1 MLRKLMNSISTSYQ
15 LASATMPAICIMQ
28 HQLNASIQNSG
39 LYFSSRISRK
49 LLFLLTISWLPFTFS
64 CKEQSGSTSANTE
77 VAPGGYGTKAAMISK
92 SGELFEGNSFLPLPL
107 NHAKV
112 FNSIGDSLDIVIFS
126 KPIEE
131 EFTFIVPYGYFEVKD
146 QEKTRSFI
154 FALPGDKNYAIMERM
169 EFQDFMLK
177 EYPIKQIIDT
187 WFANYRGQS
196 KTRVQNWKETY
207 FAEDFL
213 EQFLKMDIIQET
225 SADTSQLSQ

>member
-1 MLRKLMNSISTSYQ
+1 MLRKLMNSISTLCQ
-15 LASATMPAICIMQ
+15 LASTPRPAICKMQ
-28 HQLNASIQNSG
+28 HQLNASVKKSG
-39 LYFSSRISRK
+39 LGFSSGINRK

-64 CKEQSGSTSANTE
+64 CKEQAGSTAAKTE

-126 KPIEE
+126 KPILEDY
-131 EFTFIVPYGYFEVKD
+131 TFIVPYGYFEVKD
-146 QEKTRSFI
+146 QERTRSFI

>member
-1 MLRKLMNSISTSYQ
+1 MAQ
-15 LASATMPAICIMQ
+15 LLWLAVYNVHNYLSVRFEK
-28 HQLNASIQNSG
+28 SG
-39 LYFSSRISRK
+39 FDLSQGIGRK
-49 LLFLLTISWLPFTFS
+49 LLYALTLSCLSFTFS
-64 CKEQSGSTSANTE
+64 CKEQSDPKPAIAE
-77 VAPGGYGTKAAMISK
+77 IAPGGYGTKAAMISK

-131 EFTFIVPYGYFEVKD
+131 DYTFIVPYGYFEVKD
-146 QEKTRSFI
+146 QEEIRSFV
-154 FALPGDKNYAIMERM
+154 FALPGDKKYAIMERM

-225 SADTSQLSQ
+225 SADTLQPSQKN